1 MLAGL
6 VMELTSTESQ
16 YAGRRR
22 RFTFDVA
29 QTPDATLMTLGGEF
43 DVVCADA
50 FRRRFSDATEDEP
63 AHVVL
68 DLRELTF
75 IDSTGL
81 ALLLGVNQMA
91 RDGGFALSIVSTQDD
106 AARKIFRMTGTE
118 RLLPLVEVPPDGAR

>member
-6 VMELTSTESQ
+6 VMELTSTHSQ

-29 QTPDATLMTLGGEF
+29 QTPDATVMTLGGEL

-68 DLRELTF
+68 DLREL
-75 IDSTGL
+75 DL
-81 ALLLGVNQMA
+81 LLLGEQRVAVRATVEQ
-91 RDGGFALSIVSTQDD
+91 REPVRRVGGLDVLLGYFVKRYGFRSSI
-106 AARKIFRMTGTE
+106 
-118 RLLPLVEVPPDGAR
+118 PPKG